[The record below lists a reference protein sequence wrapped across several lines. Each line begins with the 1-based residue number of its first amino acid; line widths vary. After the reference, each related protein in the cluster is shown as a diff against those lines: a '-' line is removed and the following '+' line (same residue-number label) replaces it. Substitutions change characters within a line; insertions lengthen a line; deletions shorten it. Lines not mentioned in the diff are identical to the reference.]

1 MNILKEVLKKQVYPA
16 FGCTEPV
23 SVALCAATAAKA
35 LGKPPDKM
43 QFFLDAATYKNGMAV
58 NIPNTNGEKGNLLA
72 GVMGALLARP
82 ELEMQLLS
90 AATPSVVL
98 KAKALIA
105 KGGAGIS
112 VEQKAL
118 PGIFIRAVINS
129 GKSRVV
135 CEISGTHTHVSLL
148 ELNGRRLVYAPVA
161 ASGENKKLERLL
173 AKQTLKA
180 LVEMAEAADAADLEY
195 IAKGVEMNL
204 AAADAGLR
212 LKKVGS
218 CLVSLK
224 KRGYLID
231 DVFASSKILVAC
243 AADARMDGLPLP
255 VMSSGESG
263 NQGIVAI
270 LVPYNAGK
278 TFKIKEEKIYRSIAL
293 SHLLNAYVK
302 VFTGSLSPMCG
313 CAIGAGI
320 GATAAIVYQRAGTDI
335 KAISLAIN
343 NLISDLGGM
352 LCDGAKSG
360 CALKVVSSADSS
372 IRSAHMATCGYGITE
387 AEGFIGRT
395 AEESIQNLAYISN
408 IGMGKVDS
416 TILHIMHGK
425 AARMNP
431 GQRIKPAGAKG
442 K

>member
-1 MNILKEVLKKQVYPA
+1 MNILKEVLRKQVYPA

-23 SVALCAATAAKA
+23 SVALCAATAARA
-35 LGKPPDKM
+35 LGKPPDKIH
-43 QFFLDAATYKNGMAV
+43 FFLDAATYKNGMAV
-58 NIPNTNGEKGNLLA
+58 NIPNTDGEKGNLLA
-72 GVMGALLARP
+72 GVMGALLGRP

-90 AATPSVVL
+90 AATPSIVK

-112 VEQKAL
+112 VEEKAL
-118 PGIFIRAVINS
+118 PGIYIRAVL
-129 GKSRVV
+129 KSRRSEAV
-135 CEISGTHTHVSLL
+135 CEISATHTHVSLL
-148 ELNGRRLVYAPVA
+148 EVNGKRLIHAPVA
-161 ASGENKKLERLL
+161 ASGESGQLERSL
-173 AKQTLKA
+173 AKQSLA
-180 LVEMAEAADAADLEY
+180 SLVKMAGAADAADLEY
-195 IAKGVEMNL
+195 IGKGVEMNL
-204 AAADAGLR
+204 AAAAAGLR

-218 CLVSLK
+218 CLVDLK
-224 KRGYLID
+224 KRGYLTD

-278 TFKIKEEKIYRSIAL
+278 AFRIKEERIYRSIAL

-320 GATAAIVYQRAGTDI
+320 GAAAAIVYQRAGADI

-372 IRSAHMATCGYGITE
+372 IRSAHMAACGYGITE

-425 AARMNP
+425 AARLSQGRRVKTP
-431 GQRIKPAGAKG
+431 GAK
-442 K
+442 KK

>member
-1 MNILKEVLKKQVYPA
+1 MDILKEVLRKQVYPA

-35 LGKPPDKM
+35 LGKQPDKM
-43 QFFLDAATYKNGMAV
+43 RFFLDAATYKNGMAV
-58 NIPNTNGEKGNLLA
+58 NIPNTKGEKGNLLA

-82 ELEMQLLS
+82 ELGMQLLS
-90 AATPSVVL
+90 AATPLMVK
-98 KAKALIA
+98 KAKALIG
-105 KGGAGIS
+105 KGGAEIS

-118 PGIFIRAVINS
+118 PGIFIRTVVKY
-129 GKSRVV
+129 GKSGVV

-148 ELNGRRLVYAPVA
+148 EVNGKRLIHAPVA
-161 ASGENKKLERLL
+161 ASGKNRELERAL
-173 AKQTLKA
+173 AKLTLKSM
-180 LVEMAEAADAADLEY
+180 VEMAEAADAADLEY
-195 IAKGVEMNL
+195 IAKGGKMNL
-204 AAADAGLR
+204 AAANAGLR
-212 LKKVGS
+212 LKKVGN
-218 CLVSLK
+218 CLVDLQ
-224 KRGYLID
+224 KRGCLTD
-231 DVFASSKILVAC
+231 DVFSSSKILVAC

-278 TFKIKEEKIYRSIAL
+278 VFKIKKEKICRSIAL

-320 GATAAIVYQRAGTDI
+320 GAAAAIVYQRAGADI

-372 IRSAHMATCGYGITE
+372 IRSAQMGACGYGITE

-395 AEESIQNLAYISN
+395 AEESIQNLAYVSN

-425 AARMNP
+425 ASGLKRKLRSKIAAT
-431 GQRIKPAGAKG
+431 KEK
-442 K
+442 